1 MKAGPDSIDGGLE
14 IDGDAF
20 TEEVAVC
27 LRRVFCFEAERFPV
41 EGVGPR
47 EVEAITSQ
55 DSCGLDGLFELPV
68 GEAGGSRQGSEVGVG
83 VFGGA
88 VGFGFYEGFSPVFE
102 VRVGLGWDS
111 EINES
116 RTEFSS

>member
-1 MKAGPDSIDGGLE
+1 M
-14 IDGDAF
+14 
-20 TEEVAVC
+20 C
-27 LRRVFCFEAERFPV
+27 LRRVFCFEAESFPV

-47 EVEAITSQ
+47 EFEEITGQ
-55 DSCGLDGLFELPV
+55 DSCSLDGLFELPV
-68 GEAGGSRQGSEVGVG
+68 GEAGGSRQGSEVGVS

-88 VGFGFYEGFSPVFE
+88 VGFGFHEGFSPVFE
-102 VRVGLGWDS
+102 IRVGLGWDS